1 MGQRKRITI
10 WAVIGVVVLVFGALV
25 ANQVALVTKAHSSL
39 ENYSAFR
46 GCVQRL
52 ETTESYATCKLASGA
67 IIKMVNVN
75 GKWYLDGDLPVC
87 YFKFCW

>member
-1 MGQRKRITI
+1 MGQRKKITI
-10 WAVIGVVVLVFGALV
+10 WAVVGIVVAMALV
-25 ANQVALVTKAHSSL
+25 LAVNQTLLVAKAHSSL

-52 ETTESYATCKLASGA
+52 ETTDTYATCKLASGT
-67 IIKMVNVN
+67 IIKMVKVN
-75 GKWYLDGDLPVC
+75 NKWYLDGDLPVC

>member
-1 MGQRKRITI
+1 MGQRKKMTI
-10 WAVIGVVVLVFGALV
+10 WVVIGVIAAAIFILAI
-25 ANQVALVTKAHSSL
+25 NQVLLVTKAHSSL

-52 ETTESYATCKLASGA
+52 ETTDAYATCKLASGA
-67 IIKMVNVN
+67 AIKMVKVN
-75 GKWYLDGDLPVC
+75 NKWYLDGDLPVC